1 MIAGNFAFL
10 AADACFP
17 RGSWPWTVGRETAF
31 ALANQSQYLQP
42 TLQEF
47 YRDEQIGPL
56 GALLVSCL
64 VQRLDPRLANRFAI
78 RGLRDTSVDGFRHD
92 FLPLVDE
99 SALAG
104 RLLARTA
111 IVLQEVDEPTVLR
124 WIGNVPAADRAW
136 VAAAVE
142 QLRQQRQQPVDVAIN
157 LALEQAWLAGLR
169 ARVVA
174 ALAARRGQRR
184 LSRTARTELSRITN
198 QAGGNSRYQLLLRSS
213 GNRGDHCF
221 EDVKSPGR
229 GRGSERPA
237 ARRGSTS
244 RTTRCSG
251 CRTRRTRRRPRPGP
265 RPAVPASARGRNSA
279 PRPSAAARGPR
290 PNRSTIVR
298 VG

>member
-1 MIAGNFAFL
+1 MVRTLLERGVLQDIDAYAVDWRREDAIPLNIPDDGPGPSNWLGVITGKFAFL
-10 AADACFP
+10 AADTCFP

-47 YRDEQIGPL
+47 SRDEQIGPL

-142 QLRQQRQQPVDVAIN
+142 QLRQHRQQPVDVAIN

-169 ARVVA
+169 ARVAA
-174 ALAARRGQRR
+174 ALAARRGHD
-184 LSRTARTELSRITN
+184 A
-198 QAGGNSRYQLLLRSS
+198 
-213 GNRGDHCF
+213 F
-221 EDVKSPGR
+221 P
-229 GRGSERPA
+229 
-237 ARRGSTS
+237 
-244 RTTRCSG
+244 
-251 CRTRRTRRRPRPGP
+251 
-265 RPAVPASARGRNSA
+265 VPLE
-279 PRPSAAARGPR
+279 
-290 PNRSTIVR
+290 PN
-298 VG
+298 